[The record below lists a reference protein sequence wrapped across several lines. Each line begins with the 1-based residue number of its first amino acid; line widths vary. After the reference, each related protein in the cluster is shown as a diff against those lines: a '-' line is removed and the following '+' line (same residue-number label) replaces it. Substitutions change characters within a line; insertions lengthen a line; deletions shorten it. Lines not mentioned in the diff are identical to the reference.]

1 MVITA
6 TSNGNVFLHSFFLSI
21 YGMLGREAL
30 VVLANLSRLM
40 AAKIDEP
47 IFHMQ
52 GWISGRIAIT
62 VARSYSFIICGDI
75 LPSSLWDQEPYWD
88 PEFGLGLA

>member
-1 MVITA
+1 
-6 TSNGNVFLHSFFLSI
+6 
-21 YGMLGREAL
+21 MLGREAL

-47 IFHMQ
+47 IFHVQ
-52 GWISGRIAIT
+52 GWINGRIAIT
-62 VARSYSFIICGDI
+62 VARSYSCIICGDI